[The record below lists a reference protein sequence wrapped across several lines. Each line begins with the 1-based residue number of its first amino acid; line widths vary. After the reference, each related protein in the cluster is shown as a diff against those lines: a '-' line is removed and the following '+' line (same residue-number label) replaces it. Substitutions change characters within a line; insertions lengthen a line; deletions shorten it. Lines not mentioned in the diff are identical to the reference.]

1 MLSHWV
7 LFVKKINLL
16 FLRHWCFSVKL
27 RNFLQDQ
34 KQPTEV
40 FCKNDVLKNF
50 TIFTEKRLCW
60 SHFFNKVAES
70 SCLQHCRFITKKLQ
84 LRCFSVN
91 IVNFLRTRIMKNI
104 CEELFLKKLAAS
116 VLALLL
122 NADYLLTGYEL
133 ISKKINSC

>member
-1 MLSHWV
+1 MLSWV
-7 LFVKKINLL
+7 LFIKLINLL
-16 FLRHWCFSVKL
+16 CLHHWCFSGKF
-27 RNFLQDQ
+27 RNFLQEQ
-34 KQPTEV
+34 KQPPEV
-40 FCKNDVLKNF
+40 FCKTNVLKIF

-91 IVNFLRTRIMKNI
+91 IVNFLRTRIVKNI

-116 VLALLL
+116 VLALLI
-122 NADYLLTGYEL
+122 NANYLLTGYEL
-133 ISKKINSC
+133 ISKKIGSC

>member
-1 MLSHWV
+1 MLSWV
-7 LFVKKINLL
+7 LFIKLINLL
-16 FLRHWCFSVKL
+16 CLHHWCFSGKF
-27 RNFLQDQ
+27 RNFLQEQ
-34 KQPTEV
+34 KQPPEV
-40 FCKNDVLKNF
+40 FCKTNVLKIF

-122 NADYLLTGYEL
+122 NADYLLIGYEL
-133 ISKKINSC
+133 ISKEIDSC